1 MAYSLRMA
9 RPKKK
14 PSEVYGAAVR
24 LRMREADLELMRQ
37 AAERSG
43 LTLSGWTRDR
53 LLRAARQEL
62 GKRGKV

>member
-1 MAYSLRMA
+1 LAYSLRMA

-14 PSEVYGAAVR
+14 PSELYDAAVR

-43 LTLSGWTRDR
+43 LSLSSWTRDR

-62 GKRGKV
+62 GKRGGA